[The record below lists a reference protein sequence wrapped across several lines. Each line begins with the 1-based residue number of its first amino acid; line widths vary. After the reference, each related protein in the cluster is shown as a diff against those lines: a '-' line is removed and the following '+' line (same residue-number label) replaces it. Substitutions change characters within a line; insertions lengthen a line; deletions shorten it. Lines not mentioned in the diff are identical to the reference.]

1 MIAMFKLFY
10 NTIAACQRPVGPL
23 LSNKCNYVNDCLYCV
38 SCVVYYKVE
47 KLRSKYGAK
56 LQHVFFNIFFSRIS
70 SKMSK
75 LGLKTKKVVEI
86 KTVVEHV
93 EI

>member
-1 MIAMFKLFY
+1 
-10 NTIAACQRPVGPL
+10 
-23 LSNKCNYVNDCLYCV
+23 
-38 SCVVYYKVE
+38 VVYYKVE

-56 LQHVFFNIFFSRIS
+56 LQRVFFNIFFSRIS

-75 LGLKTKKVVEI
+75 MGLKTKKVVEI
-86 KTVVEHV
+86 KPVVEHV